1 MRKLVDLSSHPK
13 VFYRPIEA
21 AIRWS
26 GLVRFES
33 RILDLMGNRQIP
45 ACADFPRWPTL
56 RLNAERI
63 FDALAN
69 GDLVY
74 GKGVIC
80 G

>member
-1 MRKLVDLSSHPK
+1 
-13 VFYRPIEA
+13 
-21 AIRWS
+21 
-26 GLVRFES
+26 
-33 RILDLMGNRQIP
+33 MGNRQIP

-69 GDLVY
+69 GDLAY